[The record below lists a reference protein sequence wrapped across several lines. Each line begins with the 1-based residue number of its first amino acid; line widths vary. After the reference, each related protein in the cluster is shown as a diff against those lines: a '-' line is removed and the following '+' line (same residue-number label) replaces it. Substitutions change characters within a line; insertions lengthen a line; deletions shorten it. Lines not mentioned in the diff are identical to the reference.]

1 MLEAESLCRNR
12 EVVKEIQFKHFSD
25 FSLHNYFS
33 CIFSFIYIFISVK
46 IKRTSVYKIV
56 PDVLLLTD
64 CNAHH
69 FVWFSGE
76 GDRVRCFFCGGGLR
90 DWLPDDIP
98 LKEHQKLFPKCGYL
112 ELVSNNPM
120 LESSKSRL

>member
-1 MLEAESLCRNR
+1 MS
-12 EVVKEIQFKHFSD
+12 FKYEPKRPEYSTYEQRIATYTTW
-25 FSLHNYFS
+25 NVA
-33 CIFSFIYIFISVK
+33 FISP
-46 IKRTSVYKIV
+46 IDLAMAGLWY
-56 PDVLLLTD
+56 L
-64 CNAHH
+64 
-69 FVWFSGE
+69 GE